1 MLFLKHL
8 LTIFQIC
15 IGVAP
20 LWVSIVAARLWC
32 WPLALVAVVGVFIVV
47 AIFPLF
53 RRRESLWIFFF
64 VMLTVTPINLAVIDE
79 LLNSFLFE
87 DSFLLTNIIRGSLI
101 FTIALSIEELVCGFV
116 ARLIWKKQYK
126 AVMLQE

>member
-8 LTIFQIC
+8 LTIFQI
-15 IGVAP
+15 GLGFLP
-20 LWVSIVAARLWC
+20 LGISVFAVRMWC
-32 WPLALVAVVGVFIVV
+32 WPLALVALAGVFIVV

-64 VMLTVTPINLAVIDE
+64 VLLTITPINLAAIDE

-101 FTIALSIEELVCGFV
+101 FTIALSIEELVCGLV

-126 AVMLQE
+126 TVMMQE

>member
-8 LTIFQIC
+8 LTIFQI
-15 IGVAP
+15 GLGFLP
-20 LWVSIVAARLWC
+20 LGISVFAVRMWC
-32 WPLALVAVVGVFIVV
+32 WPLALVALAGVFIVV

-64 VMLTVTPINLAVIDE
+64 VLLTITPINLAAIDE

-87 DSFLLTNIIRGSLI
+87 DSFLLTNIIRGSLM
-101 FTIALSIEELVCGFV
+101 FTIALSIEELVCGLV

-126 AVMLQE
+126 TVMMQE